1 MDSSTSTELL
11 LAHLVLLHV
20 STALTQ
26 HLVQLVML
34 QPTEF
39 FKVDFVFAQLD
50 TMNSSTPISPELVRN
65 ATQNASIVPLPLLF
79 ALLVTPPKTEL
90 LELTLKID
98 KLVSV
103 LQDSTHFLTVHADN
117 LTVMLI
123 PSALNANK
131 VSTSALSALPLKTEF
146 FSFLKASVFVL
157 KVTIL
162 TPTTLVFSASQ
173 DAPSAA
179 QLPTVP
185 LVLPWQPPTLMA
197 LVHALPRHSSP
208 PQPTELDIVL
218 LALQTVLFVLM
229 PIPVLLA

>member
-1 MDSSTSTELL
+1 MDSTISTELL
-11 LAHLVLLHV
+11 LAHLALLHV

-65 ATQNASIVPLPLLF
+65 ATQNVSIVPLPLLS
-79 ALLVTPPKTEL
+79 ALLATPPKTEL
-90 LELTLKID
+90 LELTLKTD

-131 VSTSALSALPLKTEF
+131 VSTSASSAFRLRTEF
-146 FSFLKASVFVL
+146 F
-157 KVTIL
+157 
-162 TPTTLVFSASQ
+162 P
-173 DAPSAA
+173 
-179 QLPTVP
+179 
-185 LVLPWQPPTLMA
+185 
-197 LVHALPRHSSP
+197 
-208 PQPTELDIVL
+208 
-218 LALQTVLFVLM
+218 
-229 PIPVLLA
+229 